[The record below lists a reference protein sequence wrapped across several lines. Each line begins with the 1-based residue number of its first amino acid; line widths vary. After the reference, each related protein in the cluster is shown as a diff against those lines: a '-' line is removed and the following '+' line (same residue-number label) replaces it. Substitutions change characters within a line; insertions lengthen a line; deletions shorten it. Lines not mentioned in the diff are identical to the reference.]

1 MTARRSLL
9 RVSGITMMLLAIGA
23 GAVAT
28 TADDW
33 RRVATLVAGHLDL
46 AAAAIAASYERSPA
60 MVLGLAASI
69 VLPAAAL
76 IAGIARHVG
85 RQKRRLR
92 EMERLASLQQPVNP
106 GFTLRP
112 AWLIVDGA
120 DQQRVPIDRELVSIG
135 RDQDN
140 DLWFADPTVHRHHA
154 VVQRTPEAGF
164 EITDVSGPSG
174 QGIRVNGAR
183 IVRARLTAGDQIQI
197 GRVKLTFARDRSS
210 RAGTW
215 N

>member
-1 MTARRSLL
+1 MMARRSPL
-9 RVSGITMMLLAIGA
+9 RISGIAMMLLAIGA
-23 GAVAT
+23 GAVA
-28 TADDW
+28 
-33 RRVATLVAGHLDL
+33 VAAGNWHQIAGLLAGHLDL

-60 MVLGLAASI
+60 MVIGLAASI

-85 RQKRRLR
+85 RQKRRQR
-92 EMERLASLQQPVNP
+92 EMDRLASLQQPVNP

-112 AWLIVDGA
+112 AWLIVDDA
-120 DQQRVPIDRELVSIG
+120 DRRRVPIDRELVSIG

-154 VVQRTPEAGF
+154 VVRRTREAGF

-183 IVRARLTAGDQIQI
+183 IVRARLTAGDQIEI

-210 RAGTW
+210 ATGTL